1 MRRFLM
7 AAMALGAVSSAH
19 AADLPFLRGGFTDGY
34 SRAPVVWQGFY
45 VGGQGSWGSQKS
57 AAPGVEGLKDGFI
70 GQEPPGV
77 APYRWGTLSSTVNSL
92 HGGYGAFFGYNAQFE
107 DVVFG
112 VEGNYIHD
120 GFRGATTALMVDPA
134 APPTTT
140 IPSVTNTS
148 VTMKLPDF
156 GSLRARGGY
165 MMGCFL
171 PYVFVGLGLGE
182 QTIDRAVSVSPIAG
196 PGWVTDSKSKLVYGY
211 TVGAGFDVMLTGGLF
226 ARAEYEYR
234 RITSNLES
242 TVNTVHVGL
251 GYKF

>member
-1 MRRFLM
+1 M
-7 AAMALGAVSSAH
+7 AAIAFGAVSGAH

-57 AAPGVEGLKDGFI
+57 AVPGVGDMQATFVT
-70 GQEPPGV
+70 PPGV
-77 APYRWGTLSSTVNSL
+77 SPYGFGIPLNTVNSL
-92 HGGYGAFFGYNAQFE
+92 QGGYGVFFGYNAQFE

-120 GFRGATTALMVDPA
+120 GFHGTTTARAVNPGT
-134 APPTTT
+134 PTT
-140 IPSVTNTS
+140 IQSVTDSS

-156 GSLRARGGY
+156 GSLR
-165 MMGCFL
+165 
-171 PYVFVGLGLGE
+171 LGLGE
-182 QTIDRAVSVSPIAG
+182 QTIDRAVSASPPPLVPA
-196 PGWVTDSKSKLVYGY
+196 WTNDSKSKLIYGY

-234 RITSNLES
+234 RITSTFES